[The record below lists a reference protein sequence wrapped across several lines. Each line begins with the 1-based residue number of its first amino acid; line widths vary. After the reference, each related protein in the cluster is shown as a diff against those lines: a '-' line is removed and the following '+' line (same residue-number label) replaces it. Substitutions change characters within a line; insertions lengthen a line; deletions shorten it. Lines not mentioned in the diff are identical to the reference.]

1 TEYREVAPY
10 ETGPQSPQNHSLLQ
24 ANMGQSSLGP
34 QTDGTVLSELSR
46 REVEVMDLIASGMT
60 NQQIAATCFIS
71 QKTVK
76 NHINRIFAKLDAGSR
91 GEAIARWNGIARR
104 GAPRHD

>member
-1 TEYREVAPY
+1 MVA
-10 ETGPQSPQNHSLLQ
+10 E
-24 ANMGQSSLGP
+24 
-34 QTDGTVLSELSR
+34 LSE

-76 NHINRIFAKLDAGSR
+76 NHINRIFAKLHSTSRAEAAAKWIGTAPDAQR
-91 GEAIARWNGIARR
+91 GR
-104 GAPRHD
+104 G